1 MLGIPFPLLIKVA
14 SNTRPCS
21 KLKYRVNN
29 SHGGEEGG
37 EYHTLQSDQHQFEVR
52 KVGFSL
58 DFLDILRLVVV
69 PGYYRETP
77 KRIHPG

>member
-1 MLGIPFPLLIKVA
+1 MLK
-14 SNTRPCS
+14 T
-21 KLKYRVNN
+21 RVNN

-37 EYHTLQSDQHQFEVR
+37 KYHTLKSDLQQFEVR
-52 KVGFSL
+52 KVGFLL